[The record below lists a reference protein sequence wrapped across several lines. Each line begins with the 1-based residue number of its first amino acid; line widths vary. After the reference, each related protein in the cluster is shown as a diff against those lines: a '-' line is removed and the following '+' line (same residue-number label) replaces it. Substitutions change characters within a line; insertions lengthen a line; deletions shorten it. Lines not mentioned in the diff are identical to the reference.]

1 MATFSAKPAEV
12 ERKFWVVDATD
23 LPLGRLA
30 SQVAAV
36 IRGKHKVVY
45 TPHQDTGDFVIVVNA
60 ERVKL
65 TGNKLDNKLY
75 QTHSSIPG
83 GYKERPYRWMLE
95 NHPELAVQS
104 AVEGMLPKNRLG
116 RELHS
121 KLKVYKGPI
130 HPHTAQKPEVLNIV
144 R

>member
-83 GYKERPYRWMLE
+83 GYKERPYRWMLA
-95 NHPELAVQS
+95 NHPELTIQT

-121 KLKVYKGPI
+121 KLKVYAGPT